1 MVEDFHQSE
10 EVEEEAAEE
19 AEEEVVLEVDLLVA
33 EVEEEGTSCSHFSVV
48 LLYIDIFVKSR
59 AIVNHISQIIHHL
72 YPTEADLVEEDVME
86 VEDAA
91 VVAGEEDVMEDA
103 VEAVVDEVVE

>member
-1 MVEDFHQSE
+1 
-10 EVEEEAAEE
+10 
-19 AEEEVVLEVDLLVA
+19 
-33 EVEEEGTSCSHFSVV
+33 
-48 LLYIDIFVKSR
+48 
-59 AIVNHISQIIHHL
+59 
-72 YPTEADLVEEDVME
+72 LVEEDVME